1 MKNKLLIL
9 KRSLNSGIK
18 TNFYMMLLSVKVHL
32 YKTNY
37 IMKTKSKKLQLEKIT
52 ISKLN
57 KNDLM
62 YFRGG
67 SALANCGDQTK
78 DKNNPNCNQSEGG
91 C

>member
-1 MKNKLLIL
+1 
-9 KRSLNSGIK
+9 
-18 TNFYMMLLSVKVHL
+18 
-32 YKTNY
+32 
-37 IMKTKSKKLQLEKIT
+37 MKTKSKKLQLEKIT